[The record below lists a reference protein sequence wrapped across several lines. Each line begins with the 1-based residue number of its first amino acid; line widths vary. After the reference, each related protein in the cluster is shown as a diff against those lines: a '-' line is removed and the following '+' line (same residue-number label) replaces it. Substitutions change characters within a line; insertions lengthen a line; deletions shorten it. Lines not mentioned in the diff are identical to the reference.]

1 MKFKTW
7 VVALLLAQSVVAIA
21 QTNNSASSPHLN
33 TAKPWTYWWWMGS
46 TVTESDIT
54 WQLESF
60 AKAGLG
66 GVHIIPIYGVKGL
79 EKQAIPYLSPRWME
93 VLAHTVREGKRLGLG
108 VDMTT
113 GTGWPF
119 GGPNVSPEF
128 AAKKWQ
134 FVEGELKSALT
145 KQAVKRAAPGGEGL
159 VLDPFSAKAMPHYVQ
174 RFDSAFANLKERP
187 RAMYNDSYEVYGANW
202 TDDFLNEFQKRRG
215 YDLKSQWAAFTDTT
229 KALVK
234 IAYQEQM

>member
-1 MKFKTW
+1 MRVNTW
-7 VVALLLAQSVVAIA
+7 IAVLLLALSIKTYA
-21 QTNNSASSPHLN
+21 QTNKATSSTDFN

-54 WQLESF
+54 WQLENF

-66 GVHIIPIYGVKGL
+66 GVHIIPIYGVKGS

-134 FVEGELKSALT
+134 VVNGEIQSALT

-159 VLDPFSAKAMPHYVQ
+159 VLDPFSAKAIPHYVQ
-174 RFDSAFANLKERP
+174 RFDSAFAN
-187 RAMYNDSYEVYGANW
+187 
-202 TDDFLNEFQKRRG
+202 
-215 YDLKSQWAAFTDTT
+215 
-229 KALVK
+229 
-234 IAYQEQM
+234 

>member
-1 MKFKTW
+1 
-7 VVALLLAQSVVAIA
+7 
-21 QTNNSASSPHLN
+21 
-33 TAKPWTYWWWMGS
+33 MGS

-54 WQLESF
+54 WQLENF

-119 GGPNVSPEF
+119 GGTNVSPEF
-128 AAKKWQ
+128 AAKK
-134 FVEGELKSALT
+134 
-145 KQAVKRAAPGGEGL
+145 
-159 VLDPFSAKAMPHYVQ
+159 
-174 RFDSAFANLKERP
+174 
-187 RAMYNDSYEVYGANW
+187 
-202 TDDFLNEFQKRRG
+202 
-215 YDLKSQWAAFTDTT
+215 
-229 KALVK
+229 
-234 IAYQEQM
+234 